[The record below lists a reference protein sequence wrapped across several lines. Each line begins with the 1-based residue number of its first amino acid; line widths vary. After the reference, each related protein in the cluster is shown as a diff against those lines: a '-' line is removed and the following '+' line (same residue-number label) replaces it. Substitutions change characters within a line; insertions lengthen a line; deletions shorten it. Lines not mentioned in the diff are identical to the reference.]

1 MSAPGN
7 SSGPGGVSGKSRSGM
22 LEAGTA
28 ALRKVIANPLMRRK
42 ADPPRASAYFN
53 NVAAS
58 DPVNAVL
65 EGDIIPR
72 LLMAHASGLPDGA
85 REVGSR
91 PGLEIDPEDMQRFA
105 DLPLKLEAPS
115 LLEEVDRFLDQGV
128 SVEAIYLD
136 MLAPA
141 ARRLGEMWTN
151 DECDFVDVTMGL
163 WRLQEVMREV
173 SMRSPVPIMGSEAP
187 RSALFCPIPG
197 DVHSFGAQMIEEV
210 FARAGWQSEVM
221 LQPER
226 RELLDLLARKPV
238 DVLGLTVSRSCP
250 GSALASLIKAA
261 RSVAVNPHLSIIVG
275 GHMINQKPGIV
286 AEIGA
291 DGTGDDARAALET
304 AERLVAGAPVRA
316 HSIT

>member
-1 MSAPGN
+1 MSALSDN
-7 SSGPGGVSGKSRSGM
+7 SGPGGFSGKSYGGM
-22 LEAGTA
+22 LEAGTT
-28 ALRKVIANPLMRRK
+28 ALRKVIASPLMRRK
-42 ADPPRASAYFN
+42 ADPPRASAHFN

-58 DPVNAVL
+58 DPINSVL

-72 LLMAHASGLPDGA
+72 LLMAHASGLPDSATEAGIK
-85 REVGSR
+85 
-91 PGLEIDPEDMQRFA
+91 LDPEDMQRFA
-105 DLPLKLEAPS
+105 DLPLKLEAPN
-115 LLEEVDRFLDQGV
+115 LLEEVDRFLDQGA

-141 ARRLGEMWTN
+141 ARRLGEMWSN

-226 RELLDLLARKPV
+226 RELLDLLARKPI

-250 GSALASLIKAA
+250 ASSLAGLIKAA

-275 GHMINQKPGIV
+275 GHTINQKPDIV
-286 AEIGA
+286 ADIGA

-316 HSIT
+316 HLIT

>member
-1 MSAPGN
+1 MSALSDN
-7 SSGPGGVSGKSRSGM
+7 SGPGGFSGKSYGGM
-22 LEAGTA
+22 LEAGTS
-28 ALRKVIANPLMRRK
+28 ALRKVIASPLMRRK
-42 ADPPRASAYFN
+42 ADPPRASAHFN

-58 DPVNAVL
+58 DPINSVL

-72 LLMAHASGLPDGA
+72 LLMAHASGLPDSATEAGIK
-85 REVGSR
+85 
-91 PGLEIDPEDMQRFA
+91 LDPEDMQRFA
-105 DLPLKLEAPS
+105 DLPLKLEAPN
-115 LLEEVDRFLDQGV
+115 LLEEVDRFLDQGA

-141 ARRLGEMWTN
+141 ARRLGEMWSN

-226 RELLDLLARKPV
+226 RELLDLLARKPI

-250 GSALASLIKAA
+250 ASSLAGLIKAA

-275 GHMINQKPGIV
+275 GHTINQKPDIV
-286 AEIGA
+286 ADIGA

-316 HSIT
+316 HLIT

>member
-1 MSAPGN
+1 MSALSDN
-7 SSGPGGVSGKSRSGM
+7 SGPGGFSGKSYGGM
-22 LEAGTA
+22 LEAGTS
-28 ALRKVIANPLMRRK
+28 ALRKVIASPLMRRK
-42 ADPPRASAYFN
+42 ADPPRASAHFN

-58 DPVNAVL
+58 DPINSVL

-72 LLMAHASGLPDGA
+72 LLMAHASGLPDSATEAGIK
-85 REVGSR
+85 
-91 PGLEIDPEDMQRFA
+91 LDPEDMQRFA
-105 DLPLKLEAPS
+105 DLPLKLEAPN
-115 LLEEVDRFLDQGV
+115 LLEEVDRFLDQGA

-141 ARRLGEMWTN
+141 ARRLGEMWSN

-173 SMRSPVPIMGSEAP
+173 SMRSPVPITGGEAP

-226 RELLDLLARKPV
+226 RELLDLLARKPI

-250 GSALASLIKAA
+250 ASSLAGLIKAA

-275 GHMINQKPGIV
+275 GHTINQKPDIV
-286 AEIGA
+286 ADIGA

-304 AERLVAGAPVRA
+304 AERLVASAPVRA
-316 HSIT
+316 HLIT

>member
-1 MSAPGN
+1 MSALSDN
-7 SSGPGGVSGKSRSGM
+7 SGPGGFSGKSYGGM
-22 LEAGTA
+22 LEAGTT
-28 ALRKVIANPLMRRK
+28 ALRKVIASPLMRRK
-42 ADPPRASAYFN
+42 ADPPRASAHFN

-58 DPVNAVL
+58 DPINSVL

-72 LLMAHASGLPDGA
+72 LLMAHASGLPDSATEAGIK
-85 REVGSR
+85 
-91 PGLEIDPEDMQRFA
+91 LDPEDMQRFA
-105 DLPLKLEAPS
+105 DLPLKLEAPN
-115 LLEEVDRFLDQGV
+115 LLEEVDRFLDQGA

-141 ARRLGEMWTN
+141 ARRLGEMWSN

-173 SMRSPVPIMGSEAP
+173 SMRSPVPITGGEAP

-226 RELLDLLARKPV
+226 RELLDLLARKPI

-250 GSALASLIKAA
+250 ASSLAGLIKAA

-275 GHMINQKPGIV
+275 GHTINQKPDIV
-286 AEIGA
+286 ADIGA

-316 HSIT
+316 HLIT

>member
-1 MSAPGN
+1 MSALSDN
-7 SSGPGGVSGKSRSGM
+7 SGPGGFSGKSYGGM
-22 LEAGTA
+22 LEAGTS
-28 ALRKVIANPLMRRK
+28 ALRKVIASPLMRRK
-42 ADPPRASAYFN
+42 ADPPRASAHFN

-58 DPVNAVL
+58 DPINSVL

-72 LLMAHASGLPDGA
+72 LLMAHASGLPDSATEAGIK
-85 REVGSR
+85 
-91 PGLEIDPEDMQRFA
+91 LDPEDMQRFA
-105 DLPLKLEAPS
+105 DLPLKLEAPN
-115 LLEEVDRFLDQGV
+115 LLEEVDRFLDQGA

-141 ARRLGEMWTN
+141 ARRLGEMWSN

-226 RELLDLLARKPV
+226 RELLDLLARKPI

-250 GSALASLIKAA
+250 ASSLAGLIKAA

-275 GHMINQKPGIV
+275 GHTINQKPDIV
-286 AEIGA
+286 ADIGA

-304 AERLVAGAPVRA
+304 AERLVASAPVRA
-316 HSIT
+316 HLIT

>member
-1 MSAPGN
+1 MSALSDN
-7 SSGPGGVSGKSRSGM
+7 SGPGGFSGKSYGGM
-22 LEAGTA
+22 LEAGTT
-28 ALRKVIANPLMRRK
+28 ALRKVIASPLMRRK
-42 ADPPRASAYFN
+42 ADPPRASAHFN

-58 DPVNAVL
+58 DPINSVL

-72 LLMAHASGLPDGA
+72 LLMAHASGLPDSATEAGIK
-85 REVGSR
+85 
-91 PGLEIDPEDMQRFA
+91 LDPEDMQRFA
-105 DLPLKLEAPS
+105 DLPLKLEAPN
-115 LLEEVDRFLDQGV
+115 LLEEVDRFLDQGA

-141 ARRLGEMWTN
+141 ARRLGEMWSN

-226 RELLDLLARKPV
+226 RELLDLLARKPI

-250 GSALASLIKAA
+250 ASSLAGLIKAA

-275 GHMINQKPGIV
+275 GHTINQKPDIV
-286 AEIGA
+286 ADIGA

-304 AERLVAGAPVRA
+304 AERLVASAPVRA
-316 HSIT
+316 HLIT